1 MIELSCLSLSRLMN
15 ERTRLEEEWS
25 GERTKIQEEFQVKI
39 DSLNKTIDESNE
51 QITVGVTCKTL
62 KSSRDKEPDS

>member
-1 MIELSCLSLSRLMN
+1 M
-15 ERTRLEEEWS
+15 EEEWS